1 MKNDSRADQLI
12 KPLAVHTDKPISSTA
27 LEINA
32 PALSLLTSAW
42 NAYVIDSLQRSLLF
56 ADVLR
61 QRGDQMLAHEA
72 EDMPPQ
78 LDFEYEMVLDARQ
91 FEKPANY
98 ALVRITS
105 ATCGQGIACVDETN
119 RPIIIVD
126 PRAGHGPGI
135 GGFKR
140 DSEVGM
146 ALHRG
151 HPTYFVMFFPEPCPH
166 QTLADVHHAL
176 RRFVAMVQEKHPGS
190 KPALYGNC
198 QAGWAVTLLSAD
210 CEGTVG
216 PVILNGSPLSYWAG
230 DSGVNPMR
238 LLGGLTGGAW
248 LVHWLADINN
258 GKLDGAWLV
267 QNFEVLNPAQS
278 HWNKYYHLF
287 SNIDVEQERFL
298 GFERWWS
305 GFYRLTKEEI
315 SSIVENLFIGN
326 ALERGK
332 MPICDHCSADL
343 HRIKNPILVF
353 ASSADNITPPHQA
366 LGWVAAVYKTTAALK
381 KAGQR
386 IVYLLNQNVGH
397 LGIFVASDVAKLEH
411 RAILDSL
418 NSLENLAPG
427 LYEMKIAEPTG
438 AADCRDPQYSV
449 SFEPRQVEDISYSYD
464 RRAFEQVQRLSEQN
478 VRAYEMFAGPWVR
491 ASTLTGASLL
501 GKWLHPM
508 RLQRKAM
515 ASMNN
520 PFSPAIAFAA
530 ETVRSQRQPTSPD
543 NPFVVIE
550 HVVADGITSYME
562 QLRNQRDAINEWL
575 FNVMYR

>member
-1 MKNDSRADQLI
+1 MQKDSRANQSIEALVEQM
-12 KPLAVHTDKPISSTA
+12 AKPISSTA
-27 LEINA
+27 LEINE
-32 PALSLLTSAW
+32 PTLSLLTSAW
-42 NAYVIDSLQRSLLF
+42 AAYAIDVFQRSILF
-56 ADVLR
+56 ADTLR

-72 EDMPPQ
+72 ANMPPQ
-78 LDFEYEMVLDARQ
+78 LDFEFEMVLDARQ
-91 FEKPANY
+91 FGNPANY
-98 ALVRITS
+98 ALVRITDT
-105 ATCGQGIACVDETN
+105 TCGQGKVCVEESN
-119 RPIIIVD
+119 RPIIVVD

-140 DSEVGM
+140 DSEIGM

-176 RRFVAMVQEKHPGS
+176 RRFVEAVQEKHPES

-198 QAGWAVTLLSAD
+198 QAGWAITLLSAD

-216 PVILNGSPLSYWAG
+216 PAILNGSPLSYWAG
-230 DSGVNPMR
+230 ETGVNPMR
-238 LLGGLTGGAW
+238 LLGGLAGGAW
-248 LVHWLADINN
+248 PAHWLADINN

-267 QNFEVLNPAQS
+267 QNFEALNPAQS
-278 HWNKYYHLF
+278 QWKKYYHLF
-287 SNIDVEQERFL
+287 SEVDTEQERFL
-298 GFERWWS
+298 AFERWWG
-305 GFYRLTKEEI
+305 GFYRLNKEEI

-343 HRIKNPILVF
+343 RRIKNPILVF

-386 IVYLLNQNVGH
+386 IVYLLNHNVGH

-418 NSLENLAPG
+418 ASLETLDPG
-427 LYEMKIAEPTG
+427 LYEMKIDAPTG

-449 SFEPRQVEDISYSYD
+449 SFEPRNVEDISYSYNRD
-464 RRAFEQVQRLSEQN
+464 AFEQVQQLSEQN
-478 VRAYEMFAGPWVR
+478 VRNYEMFLGPWVR
-491 ASTLTGASLL
+491 ASTLSGSSLL
-501 GKWLHPM
+501 AKWLHPM
-508 RLQRKAM
+508 RLQRTAM
-515 ASMNN
+515 SSVGN
-520 PFSPAIAFAA
+520 PFAPAIAYAA
-530 ETVRSQRQPTSPD
+530 ATVQSHRQPTSPD
-543 NPFVVIE
+543 NPFVAIE
-550 HVVADGITSYME
+550 RAIAGGLTSYME
-562 QLRNQRDAINEWL
+562 QLRNQRDSMNEWL
-575 FNVMYR
+575 FSMMYR

>member
-1 MKNDSRADQLI
+1 MQKNNRASQSIEVLGEQTA
-12 KPLAVHTDKPISSTA
+12 KPLSSTA
-27 LEINA
+27 LEINE
-32 PALSLLTSAW
+32 PALSLLTGAW
-42 NAYVIDSLQRSLLF
+42 GAYVIDALQRSILF
-56 ADVLR
+56 ADTLR

-72 EDMPPQ
+72 ADMPPQ
-78 LDFEYEMVLDARQ
+78 LDFEFEMVLDARQ

-98 ALVRITS
+98 ALVRITN
-105 ATCGQGIACVDETN
+105 ATCGQDMACVDEAN

-151 HPTYFVMFFPEPCPH
+151 YPTYFVVFFPEPCPH

-176 RRFVAMVQEKHPGS
+176 RRFVATVQEKHPGS

-198 QAGWAVTLLSAD
+198 QAGWAITLLSAD

-216 PVILNGSPLSYWAG
+216 PAILNGSPLSYWAG
-230 DSGVNPMR
+230 DTGVNPMR

-248 LVHWLADINN
+248 PAHWLADMSN

-267 QNFEVLNPAQS
+267 QNFEALNPGQS
-278 HWNKYYHLF
+278 QWKKYYHLY
-287 SNIDVEQERFL
+287 SNVDSEQERFL
-298 GFERWWS
+298 AFERWWS
-305 GFYRLTKEEI
+305 GFYRLNKEEI

-332 MPICDHCSADL
+332 MPICDHCFADL

-366 LGWVAAVYKTTAALK
+366 LGWVAATYKSTAALK

-386 IVYLLNQNVGH
+386 IVYLLNHNVGH
-397 LGIFVASDVAKLEH
+397 LGIFVAADVAKLEH

-418 NSLENLAPG
+418 NALESLEPD
-427 LYEMKIAEPTG
+427 LYEMKIAAPTG

-449 SFEPRQVEDISYSYD
+449 NFEPRKVEDIAYAHD
-464 RRAFEQVQRLSEQN
+464 RQAFEQVQHLSEHN
-478 VRAYEMFAGPWVR
+478 VRNYELFVGPWVR
-491 ASTLTGASLL
+491 ASALAGAGLL
-501 GKWLHPM
+501 AKWLHPM
-508 RLQRKAM
+508 RLQRTALSSV
-515 ASMNN
+515 ATRYRRRLH
-520 PFSPAIAFAA
+520 PLRQ
-530 ETVRSQRQPTSPD
+530 RSRHSVSRLHQTTRLSRSSVPLQT
-543 NPFVVIE
+543 
-550 HVVADGITSYME
+550 G
-562 QLRNQRDAINEWL
+562 
-575 FNVMYR
+575 